1 MVQKTGNPGGRIMK
15 KLTKEQNYK
24 INTTTLKILLIPFIG
39 SLLIIAF
46 GVVEILLYTNG
57 GN

>member
-1 MVQKTGNPGGRIMK
+1 MAHETRDFGGRIMK

-24 INTTTLKILLIPFIG
+24 INVTTLKILLIPFIG

>member
-1 MVQKTGNPGGRIMK
+1 MK
-15 KLTKEQNYK
+15 KLTKEQNHK
-24 INTTTLKILLIPFIG
+24 INVTTLKILLVPFIG

-46 GVVEILLYTNG
+46 GVVEILLYTKG